1 MSFPILKRALAVWLL
16 IIVAES
22 IHGTL
27 RTIFLEPVLGGFR
40 ARQLSIVTA
49 TIIIFTITW
58 CTMRWMRA
66 AASIPSLGREG
77 AATPSPSSTTTQ
89 NAVISSERSDE
100 ESAFANA
107 CWRIGAIWVVLSL
120 VFEFSLGLSLGM
132 TWPRMVEDYDLAR
145 GRLMLFGLAAMFAM
159 PWLVNRLRT

>member
-66 AASIPSLGREG
+66 AASIPS
-77 AATPSPSSTTTQ
+77 PP
-89 NAVISSERSDE
+89 
-100 ESAFANA
+100 
-107 CWRIGAIWVVLSL
+107 
-120 VFEFSLGLSLGM
+120 
-132 TWPRMVEDYDLAR
+132 AR
-145 GRLMLFGLAAMFAM
+145 GRARQRRRCNTKCIEHYHPKRCHSERAQ
-159 PWLVNRLRT
+159 R